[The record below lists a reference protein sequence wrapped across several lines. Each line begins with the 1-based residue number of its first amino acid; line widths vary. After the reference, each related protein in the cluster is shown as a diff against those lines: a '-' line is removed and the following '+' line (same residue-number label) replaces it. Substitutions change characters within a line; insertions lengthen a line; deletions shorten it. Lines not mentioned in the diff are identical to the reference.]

1 MAGEARRER
10 VIGNQLSELAD
21 VERWLADLVV
31 EWGLSD
37 QTAFALDL
45 VLNEAVT
52 NVITHGYPDGRPD
65 SITIALTDAADAL
78 VLEIEDHARPFDP
91 LTAPAMAT
99 GTDLAHATIGGRGIR
114 LIKTYSDEQCYSYVS
129 GANRLKLVVRKGS

>member
-1 MAGEARRER
+1 MPATIPKSDFKRRRAALMNLMDEGSIA
-10 VIGNQLSELAD
+10 VIPSASLKTRNRD
-21 VERWLADLVV
+21 
-31 EWGLSD
+31 SD
-37 QTAFALDL
+37 FLFRQDSDFHYLTGF
-45 VLNEAVT
+45 NE
-52 NVITHGYPDGRPD
+52 PD
-65 SITIALTDAADAL
+65 AAL

-129 GANRLKLVVRKGS
+129 GANRLKLVVSKTS